1 VQQIKENCRGEKM
14 RSQEERKKLILRDS
28 SFKKE
33 NCKTNKLEEN
43 YNKKSMKSNL
53 EKTKSELIIK
63 KKSLILLMS

>member
-1 VQQIKENCRGEKM
+1 M

-33 NCKTNKLEEN
+33 NYKTNKLEEN

-63 KKSLILLMS
+63 KKSLILLMN